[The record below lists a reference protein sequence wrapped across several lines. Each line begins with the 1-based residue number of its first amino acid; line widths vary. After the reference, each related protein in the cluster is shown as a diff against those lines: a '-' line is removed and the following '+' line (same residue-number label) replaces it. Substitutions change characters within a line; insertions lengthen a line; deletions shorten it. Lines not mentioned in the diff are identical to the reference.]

1 VTVKTATAR
10 KPGPQGAA
18 ASPGAIN
25 EAFDRL
31 FTLKD
36 TGATEVI
43 LVCNA
48 EPDYIAASRSK
59 GPWDP
64 PLTEKGRCQ
73 AMRLAMRL
81 RRMHISAVFTSTM
94 RQALETSTYI
104 AAARDLP
111 MVRVHQLREIE
122 FDAAKL
128 AGADGQKLAAE
139 LAIRFL
145 NGPRWDSLPGF
156 EPSRQFRRRVV
167 QALEGIL
174 AHHPGERVVVVTH
187 GGVINAYLSMLLD
200 IPRDMFFL
208 PEPASISVVRSLRD
222 LTTVQR
228 LNDFAHLL
236 PMFNAR

>member
-1 VTVKTATAR
+1 MKTATAR
-10 KPGPQGAA
+10 KPGPQVAA
-18 ASPGAIN
+18 ASPEAIN

-36 TGATEVI
+36 TGATELI
-43 LVCNA
+43 LACSA
-48 EPDYIAASRSK
+48 EPDYVAAGRSK
-59 GPWDP
+59 DPWDP

-81 RRMHISAVFTSTM
+81 RRMDITAVFTSTM
-94 RQALETSTYI
+94 RQALETSALI

-111 MVRVHQLREIE
+111 MVRVRQLREIE

-128 AGADGQKLAAE
+128 ATRAADGQKLAAE

-156 EPSRQFRRRVV
+156 EPSRQFRNRVV

-174 AHHPGERVVVVTH
+174 AHHPGERVVVVTY
-187 GGVINAYLSMLLD
+187 GGVINAYLSTLLD

-208 PEPASISVVRSLRD
+208 PEHASISVVRSLRD

-236 PMFNAR
+236 PTFNAR

>member
-1 VTVKTATAR
+1 
-10 KPGPQGAA
+10 
-18 ASPGAIN
+18 
-25 EAFDRL
+25 
-31 FTLKD
+31 
-36 TGATEVI
+36 
-43 LVCNA
+43 
-48 EPDYIAASRSK
+48 
-59 GPWDP
+59 
-64 PLTEKGRCQ
+64 
-73 AMRLAMRL
+73 
-81 RRMHISAVFTSTM
+81 M
-94 RQALETSTYI
+94 RQALETSAFI

-111 MVRVHQLREIE
+111 MVRVRQLREIE

-128 AGADGQKLAAE
+128 AARAADGQKLAAD

-156 EPSRQFRRRVV
+156 EPSRQFRHRVV

-208 PEPASISVVRSLRD
+208 PEHASISVVRSLRD

-236 PMFNAR
+236 PTFNAR